1 MIAGMIFGMR
11 IIRHDTF
18 TATPWKNGGGIT
30 HEALREPARGDPFRW
45 RVSVAHI
52 AQGGPFSDF
61 AGYQRT
67 MVLLKGGG
75 VRLEFA
81 DGDVRTLTTPGASA
95 EFDGGIAAQCE
106 LLEGPCVD
114 LNFMVAKSE
123 RGVRTWVQQLA
134 ANEPYTLP
142 GDAGL
147 LLFAL
152 DADGLEANVIIQCDG
167 SEGSLGRWDL
177 AVLPASARA
186 AVSAQRSTAVFI
198 AVLPAVVTA

>member
-30 HEALREPARGDPFRW
+30 HEALREPAQGDPFRW

-52 AQGGPFSDF
+52 AQSGPFSDF

-67 MVLLKGGG
+67 MILLKGGG
-75 VRLEFA
+75 VRLNFV
-81 DGDVRTLTTPGASA
+81 DGDVRTLRTPGASA

-123 RGVRTWVQQLA
+123 RGVRSWVQRLA

-142 GDAGL
+142 VGRDV

-152 DADGLEANVIIQCDG
+152 DAGGLDTDVAIHCDE
-167 SEGSLGRWDL
+167 SEGSLERWDL

-186 AVSAQRSTAVFI
+186 EVSALRSTALFI
-198 AVLPAVVTA
+198 AVVPAVVSS